1 MQENRKV
8 VLVKKLGTN
17 MGKDVEIF
25 PGTTSEDVLS
35 EIGASQAMVL
45 SPDPTAGKVFG
56 SDEVLWSQIE
66 DGQKLYAA
74 LPTPVG
80 C

>member
-1 MQENRKV
+1 MQENKKV

-17 MGKDVEIF
+17 IGSEVDIF
-25 PGTTSEDVLS
+25 PGTTSADVLA

-45 SPDPTAGKVFG
+45 SPDPKEGKVFG

-80 C
+80 R

>member
-1 MQENRKV
+1 MQEEKKV

-17 MGKDVEIF
+17 IGREVNIF
-25 PGTTSEDVLS
+25 PGTTAEDVLN
-35 EIGASQAMVL
+35 EIGATEAMVL

-56 SDEVLWSQIE
+56 SDEVLWSQIV

-80 C
+80 Y

>member
-1 MQENRKV
+1 MQENKKV
-8 VLVKKLGTN
+8 VLVKKVGTN
-17 MGKDVEIF
+17 MGSEVDIF
-25 PGTTSEDVLS
+25 PGTTAEDVLKK
-35 EIGASQAMVL
+35 IGSSQAMVL
-45 SPDPTAGKVFG
+45 SPDPKEGKVFG

>member
-8 VLVKKLGTN
+8 VLVKKVGTN
-17 MGKDVEIF
+17 MGREVDIF
-25 PGTTSEDVLS
+25 PGTTTADVLS
-35 EIGASQAMVL
+35 EIGATEAMVL
-45 SPDPTAGKVFG
+45 SPDPKEGKVFG

-80 C
+80 R

>member
-17 MGKDVEIF
+17 TGKEVNIY
-25 PGTTSEDVLS
+25 PGTTAEDVLS

-45 SPDPTAGKVFG
+45 SPDPTVGKVFG
-56 SDEVLWSQIE
+56 SDEELWSQIV